1 MLAQWAGTSK
11 TLATEPY
18 QACSLGSNECGAYS
32 EECYKEGLDKKK
44 SHENVEKEDGLSVSG
59 NQQGWKVGR
68 NQTGRHREVGH
79 SQDTPGKGPASS
91 SPLLQLPMDGHMPD
105 SVPGIIHILSLNPQ
119 SSPLRQSLLS
129 PPPCG

>member
-44 SHENVEKEDGLSVSG
+44 VMRMWRRKMVFLSQGTSKAGRWVGTRQEDTV
-59 NQQGWKVGR
+59 R
-68 NQTGRHREVGH
+68 
-79 SQDTPGKGPASS
+79 
-91 SPLLQLPMDGHMPD
+91 
-105 SVPGIIHILSLNPQ
+105 
-119 SSPLRQSLLS
+119 
-129 PPPCG
+129 